1 MEKFTYCK
9 EKNNGFHGDNN
20 DNDDKSESD
29 VGSGYDDN
37 KTTTTRNFLIAVVI
51 RKRVLTYFYI

>member
-37 KTTTTRNFLIAVVI
+37 KTTTLNFLIAVVI